1 MNNVVLI
8 GRLVR
13 DPEVRY
19 TESQMAICR
28 FTLAV
33 NREKRRENE
42 QQADFINMIAFA
54 KTAENI
60 EKYIFRGSQIAV
72 QGRIQTGSYV
82 NKEGTK
88 VYTTEVVVNTVQ
100 FLNTKK
106 ESEITPSDFE
116 KIEDEEIPF

>member
-42 QQADFINMIAFA
+42 QQADFINMIAFS